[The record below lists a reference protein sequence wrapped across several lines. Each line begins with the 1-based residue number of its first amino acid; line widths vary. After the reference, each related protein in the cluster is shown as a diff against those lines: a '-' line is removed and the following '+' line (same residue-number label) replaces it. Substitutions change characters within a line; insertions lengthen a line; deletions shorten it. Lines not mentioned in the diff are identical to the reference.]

1 MMKFS
6 QFIKIF
12 VVLLAIASFS
22 PIAAQDS
29 LSEDVGS
36 PKQEAEEF
44 NAKEM
49 ILEHLSDSYVWH
61 ITDIGEKSI
70 SIPLPV
76 ILYSE
81 NSGFNVFLSSKFEH
95 GHESYN
101 GFYISQTGENAG
113 KVVEKNTSGEEVRPI
128 DISITH
134 TALAL
139 MINTAILI
147 ILIMTVAK
155 FYKKQEKDEN
165 YIAPK
170 GFVGG
175 MEMFIMNIV
184 EDVIRPS
191 IGPEYKKYTPY
202 LLTAF
207 FFIFINNVM
216 GLIPIFPAGANTTG
230 NIAITLVLA
239 LFTFVIVNI
248 NGSKE
253 YWKENFNPDVPLLL
267 KPLMVIIEFVGLFIK
282 PFSLMV
288 RLFANILAGHSI
300 VLGFTSLIFVT
311 VALGTAM
318 NSTMTVTSILLTV
331 FILFVELLV
340 AYIQAY
346 VFTILSSVYIGLA
359 RVQPHNHK

>member
-1 MMKFS
+1 MMKFN

-12 VVLLAIASFS
+12 VMLFVIASFS
-22 PIAAQDS
+22 PIVAQDT
-29 LSEDVGS
+29 LSEDIGS

-49 ILEHLSDSYVWH
+49 ILEHLADSYEWH
-61 ITDIGEKSI
+61 ITDIGGKSI

-76 ILYSE
+76 IVYSD
-81 NSGFNVFLSSKFEH
+81 NTGLNVFLSSKLEH
-95 GHESYN
+95 GHQSYN
-101 GFYISQTGENAG
+101 GFYVSTIGENAG
-113 KVVEKNTSGEEVRPI
+113 KIVEKNVEGIEVRPI

-134 TALAL
+134 TALGV

-155 FYKKQEKDEN
+155 FYKKQEKEEN

-184 EDVIRPS
+184 DDVIRPA
-191 IGPEYKKYTPY
+191 IGVEYRKYTPY

-239 LFTFVIVNI
+239 IFTFVIVNV

-253 YWKENFNPDVPLLL
+253 YWKETFWPDVPLLL
-267 KPLMVIIEFVGLFIK
+267 KPLMIIIEFVGLFIK
-282 PFSLMV
+282 PFSLMI

-311 VALGTAM
+311 VALGVAM
-318 NSTMTVTSILLTV
+318 NSAMTVTSVLLTV

-346 VFTILSSVYIGLA
+346 VFTMLSAVYIGLA
-359 RVQPHNHK
+359 RVQPHNH